1 VSAGREAILEATLRV
16 IAVRGVDAATHRAV
30 AAEAGV
36 SPALTTYHF
45 ASKQALVAEA
55 LELVVER
62 SLEQVHGLA
71 PRGSISRDELSERL
85 TGFALVQL
93 SDRRAPLAAQF
104 ELILEAA
111 RRPGLRPL
119 AERWDGA
126 YTGELAALARAAG
139 LDEPALAAEVL
150 SAVLEGALM
159 AAHSRGA
166 GEDLLR
172 PLIRRAVNG
181 L

>member
-1 VSAGREAILEATLRV
+1 MSSGREAILEATLRV
-16 IAVRGVDAATHRAV
+16 IEARGADAVTHRAV
-30 AAEAGV
+30 AVEAGV

-45 ASKQALVAEA
+45 ASKDALVAEA

-62 SLEQVHGLA
+62 SLEQMRGLA
-71 PRGSISRDELSERL
+71 PGGSISREQLSERL
-85 TGFALVQL
+85 TALALAQL
-93 SDRRAPLAAQF
+93 GDRRAPLAAQF
-104 ELILEAA
+104 ELVLEAA

-119 AERWDGA
+119 AERWDESYSA
-126 YTGELAALARAAG
+126 ELAALARAAE
-139 LDEPALAAEVL
+139 LDDPELAAEVL

-166 GEDLLR
+166 GEELLR
-172 PLIRRAVNG
+172 PLIRRAVDG

>member
-1 VSAGREAILEATLRV
+1 MIEAS
-16 IAVRGVDAATHRAV
+16 GVDAVTHRAV
-30 AAEAGV
+30 AVEAGV

-45 ASKQALVAEA
+45 ASKDALVAEA

-62 SLEQVHGLA
+62 SLEQLRGLA
-71 PRGSISRDELSERL
+71 PAEGSLSREQLSERL
-85 TGFALVQL
+85 TAFALTQL

-111 RRPGLRPL
+111 RRPGLRSL
-119 AERWDGA
+119 AERWDAA
-126 YTGELAALARAAG
+126 YSAELAALARAAG
-139 LDEPALAAEVL
+139 LGDPEEAAEVL
-150 SAVLEGALM
+150 SALLEGALM

-166 GEDLLR
+166 GEQLLR
-172 PLIRRAVNG
+172 PLVRRAVQG

>member
-16 IAVRGVDAATHRAV
+16 IEARGADAVTHRAV

-45 ASKQALVAEA
+45 ASKEALVAEA

-62 SLEQVHGLA
+62 SLEQLRGLA
-71 PRGSISRDELSERL
+71 PEGPISRDQLSERL
-85 TGFALVQL
+85 TGFALAQL
-93 SDRRAPLAAQF
+93 GDRSAPLAAQF

-111 RRPGLRPL
+111 RRPALQPL
-119 AERWDGA
+119 AERWDEA
-126 YTGELAALARAAG
+126 YSAELAALARAAE
-139 LDEPALAAEVL
+139 LDDPALAAEVL

-159 AAHSRGA
+159 AAHARGA
-166 GEDLLR
+166 GEPLLR
-172 PLIRRAVNG
+172 PLIRRAVDG